1 MAASTSRFAARP
13 EQGGLRRY
21 FAALAV
27 LVLVVLALTPA
38 ANAFAGQAS
47 SGQLFFY
54 PCTSC
59 HPVTMVPGATPGS
72 EKPSK
77 ALPNGM
83 QGHQIVLE
91 AHDKLGA
98 EACLAC
104 HDDPARNPGKLKLVD
119 GTLLD
124 INGDVSR
131 LCYQCHEAKYK
142 EFRAG
147 THGKHQ
153 ESCTSAGCHDPHTP
167 NYIYA
172 GPVKPFLGVGFQ
184 FKGVGQERVAF
195 KPLMQPPLAPPTIN
209 PQWFL
214 IAVAIGTALAFAL
227 LVGLVAPVVAERLKR

>member
-1 MAASTSRFAARP
+1 
-13 EQGGLRRY
+13 LRRY
-21 FAALAV
+21 LAALAIT
-27 LVLVVLALTPA
+27 VLALVALTPV

-59 HPVTMVPGATPGS
+59 HPVIMVPGSTPGS

-77 ALPNGM
+77 PLPNGM
-83 QGHQIVLE
+83 QGHKIVLE
-91 AHDKLGA
+91 AHDKLGE

-119 GTLLD
+119 GSLLD
-124 INGDVSR
+124 IAGDVSL

-195 KPLMQPPLAPPTIN
+195 KPLMQPPLDPPTIN